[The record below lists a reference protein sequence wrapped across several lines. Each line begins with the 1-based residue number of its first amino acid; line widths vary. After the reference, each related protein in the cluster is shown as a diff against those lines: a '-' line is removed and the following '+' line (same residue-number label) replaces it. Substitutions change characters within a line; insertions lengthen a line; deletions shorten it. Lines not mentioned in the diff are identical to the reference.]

1 MSNTRNDLETFN
13 ASLVPPVVLTG
24 AATGNDD
31 NALEAIATEKA
42 VALTYSGNADN
53 KLEALDAL
61 LP

>member
-1 MSNTRNDLETFN
+1 MGNTRNDIETLN
-13 ASLVPPVVLTG
+13 AALVPPVNLTG

-31 NALEAIATEKA
+31 NALEAIATAKA
-42 VALTYSGNADN
+42 VALTYSGNDDN